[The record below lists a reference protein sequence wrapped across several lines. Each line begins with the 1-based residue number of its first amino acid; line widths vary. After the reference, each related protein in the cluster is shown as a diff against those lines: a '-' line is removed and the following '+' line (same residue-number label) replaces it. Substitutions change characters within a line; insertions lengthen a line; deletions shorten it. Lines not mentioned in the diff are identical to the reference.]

1 MNAKYVHPNL
11 IAEDWQALATF
22 YEDVFGC
29 EPLPPARDYRGTNLD
44 AATALHGAGLKGMH
58 LRLPGYEEEGP
69 TIEIFEYEQA
79 EDRERPAIN
88 RPGFAHIAFAVDDVA
103 AARDEVLAAGGLPY
117 GELTVFETSDGHK
130 VTMIYLRDPEGNI
143 IELQKRGPTSS
154 ADGALAE

>member
-1 MNAKYVHPNL
+1 MNAKYVHTNL
-11 IAEDWQALATF
+11 IAEHWQSLAKF

-29 EPLPPARDYRGTNLD
+29 EPLPPARDYRGANLD
-44 AATALHGAGLKGMH
+44 AATALHGAGLKGMQ

-69 TIEIFEYEQA
+69 TIEIFEYVQA

-117 GELTVFETSDGHK
+117 GELTVFETSDGRK

-143 IELQKRGPTSS
+143 IELQKWGPASS
-154 ADGALAE
+154 ADGALAD